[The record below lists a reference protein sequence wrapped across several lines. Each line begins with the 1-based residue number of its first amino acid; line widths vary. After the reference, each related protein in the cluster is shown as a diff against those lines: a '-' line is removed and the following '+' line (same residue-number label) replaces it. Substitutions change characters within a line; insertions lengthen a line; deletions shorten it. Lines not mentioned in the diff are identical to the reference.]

1 MPTHQANF
9 PFATLPPTKA
19 GRAKQKKA
27 NPEYSSAILLLLSI
41 LGCFS
46 WTLFSCN
53 MPVNLS
59 NLLLLFSISSYFS
72 NYSGSFQWLTEV
84 QMHVV
89 VRFWFVISDP
99 KKDGIFLYLAK
110 KINHLSWNLLHLAPP
125 QTCIVPVSTEW
136 EAPSQPPLWE
146 DPGQLLLRGLALHW
160 AWAAPVAGRE
170 VVVTRLVTLLREVG
184 ETQKLHVHLLNTL
197 QSQKSALPLV
207 EPPEGAVWA
216 QLMMS
221 WPWMRS
227 CVTQTCFTEKTSPPV
242 SWIFIYT
249 FESNAASLFC
259 VLFDIICFKR
269 ADLEIVLW
277 LFVFCQKLASSQQLV
292 LLLYCVL
299 A

>member
-160 AWAAPVAGRE
+160 AWAAPVAWERGRRYTTGYASQGSGGNTE
-170 VVVTRLVTLLREVG
+170 TARTLPEYPAESKICFSTGGTTGGSCVSTADDVLAMNEKLCDSDMFYRENFTSRILNLYLHLREQCCKSILCSVW
-184 ETQKLHVHLLNTL
+184 HHL
-197 QSQKSALPLV
+197 
-207 EPPEGAVWA
+207 
-216 QLMMS
+216 
-221 WPWMRS
+221 
-227 CVTQTCFTEKTSPPV
+227 F
-242 SWIFIYT
+242 
-249 FESNAASLFC
+249 
-259 VLFDIICFKR
+259 
-269 ADLEIVLW
+269 
-277 LFVFCQKLASSQQLV
+277 
-292 LLLYCVL
+292 
-299 A
+299 